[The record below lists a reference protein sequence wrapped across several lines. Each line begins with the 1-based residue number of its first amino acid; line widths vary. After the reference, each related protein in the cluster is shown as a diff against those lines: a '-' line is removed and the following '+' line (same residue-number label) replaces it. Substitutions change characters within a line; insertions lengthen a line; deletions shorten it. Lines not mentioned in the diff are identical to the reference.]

1 MTANQRITDIHCL
14 KCGAPAAFD
23 IVSQKYV
30 CSYCGSSVGIQEAVQ
45 VKQVFR
51 KIQRDKNRNT
61 ITEYSLFHAECT
73 GSGADIVFEE
83 NEALADCPFCSR
95 ALVRKEY
102 LNAENMPEC
111 IIPFAVTPEEAEQL
125 LLDWCGNSRKPEA
138 RQLKNLSG
146 RMTGIYLPYE
156 LIEGPVSLTAER
168 MDGSRE
174 YRCEGYIREEFVN
187 RSRQLDNIL
196 LDGMEPFDTSAM
208 KEFDFA
214 YAAGQRI
221 KTADLPEDALE
232 KRIREEVSLSYTP
245 AVRKVLQTKAV
256 QTDAFVSGVIRLPVL
271 LPVYYIADGELMAA
285 VNGQTG
291 KVSVRALKKTKYYFL
306 PWWLKAA
313 GATMI
318 LSLLL
323 FGALCLF
330 GMNAQESM
338 AVSGMTGFFFL
349 IVTMCLYSDTQH
361 NDFAVESGREIYTSG
376 EKTFVRER
384 GRLVLRDKIL
394 ERKAGEPVF
403 FETLDGKNVPVELRF
418 ATVPRILYMLLTAA
432 AVIFLPVII
441 ALFLNGFDFRRL
453 TLGGSAVWF
462 CITVPVV
469 PIVFLKYGAAE
480 LYSNPWIYEI
490 RDDGTRK
497 RYRKKPDISFMKT
510 ILPDLLENLY
520 TPPQCF
526 GIWAC
531 IGVFCFMCWL
541 TAFGF

>member
-1 MTANQRITDIHCL
+1 MTANQKITDIHCL

-23 IVSQKYV
+23 IVSQQYV
-30 CSYCGSSVGIQEAVQ
+30 CSYCGGTVGIKEAIQE
-45 VKQVFR
+45 KQGFR
-51 KIQRDKNRNT
+51 KIQRDKMSRT
-61 ITEYSLFHAECT
+61 VTDFRLFHAECT
-73 GSGADIVFEE
+73 GCGADLVFEE

-102 LNAENMPEC
+102 LKADNMPEC
-111 IIPFAVTPEEAEQL
+111 IIPFAVTPEEAEKL
-125 LLDWCGNSRKPEA
+125 LLDWCSHSRKPEA
-138 RQLKNLSG
+138 KKMKKLTGS
-146 RMTGIYLPYE
+146 MTGIYLPYE

-168 MDGSRE
+168 MDGSRT

-208 KEFDFA
+208 REFDFA
-214 YAAGQRI
+214 YTAGQRI
-221 KTADLPEDALE
+221 KTADVPEDELA

-245 AVRKVLQTKAV
+245 AIRKVLQTKAV
-256 QTDAFVSGVIRLPVL
+256 ETDALVSSVIRLPVL

-291 KVSVRALKKTKYYFL
+291 KVSVRALKNTKYYFV

-313 GATMI
+313 GATLI

-330 GMNAQESM
+330 GMDAKESM
-338 AVSGMTGFFFL
+338 AIAGITGFFFL
-349 IVTMCLYSDTQH
+349 IVTMCLYSDTLH

-384 GRLVLRDKIL
+384 GRLVLRNEIL

-403 FETLDGKNVPVELRF
+403 FEDLDGQTVPVELKF
-418 ATVPRILYMLLTAA
+418 ATIPRILYMLLLAGVT
-432 AVIFLPVII
+432 VFLPVII
-441 ALFLNGFDFRRL
+441 ALFLNGFNFRML

-469 PIVFLKYGAAE
+469 PIIFLKYGVTE
-480 LYSNPWIYEI
+480 LYDRPWIYEI
-490 RDDGTRK
+490 LENGRRK
-497 RYRKKPDISFMKT
+497 RYRKKSDTSWIRKE
-510 ILPDLLENLY
+510 LPYFLESLY
-520 TPPQCF
+520 TPPLCF
-526 GIWAC
+526 AVWAV
-531 IGVFCFMCWL
+531 IIVFCFICWL